1 MRARLGRD
9 LMIDSGHGDLE
20 AHSEPRILERSE
32 HPVSRRDIDPR
43 VLKVL
48 YRLIDAGHEAYL
60 VGGGV
65 RDLMIG
71 RRPKDFDVATSAHPQ
86 EVRDLFR
93 NSRLIGRR
101 FRLVHVFFGQHNI
114 EVATFRRRAEDV
126 AESEDPLIRHDNT
139 FGTPEEDA
147 FRRDFT
153 INSLFYNPRT
163 FHVIDYTGGVADLE
177 ARLIRTIG
185 DPEVRMREDPVRM
198 LRAVRFAAKLGF
210 EIEPATRAAIERHR
224 EDLLNASVPR
234 VVEEIYRALGI
245 TAAARAF
252 ELMHELALFDLLLA
266 PLARFIRAGQGPVHE
281 SATGRN
287 LAAMGRRI
295 SAGMEPAHSL
305 VLACMFADLCM
316 RGMPGGEPLD
326 LLAELRSRGFARGD
340 TERMRLVLEALPHL
354 VAPSRRTRRLI
365 HRPYFDEARAVFEIV
380 APTCG
385 GDPDVLAR
393 FLSNPERP
401 WLEGRGGEPRRVEPR
416 EPAAGPGPSGRR
428 RRRRT
433 ARRPLASSAPR
444 PGRGARARRLAQRR
458 GARARRRRTDG
469 PLASRRAGWLG
480 RSTGAA
486 RGSGRR
492 SGGQRG
498 PGGTPAR
505 LAPRAHN
512 RKRAAACPGRLVLVR
527 LP

>member
-1 MRARLGRD
+1 MD
-9 LMIDSGHGDLE
+9 TGHGHLE
-20 AHSEPRILERSE
+20 ARTEPRILERSE

-48 YRLIDAGHEAYL
+48 YRLIAAGHVAYL

-65 RDLMIG
+65 RDLMMG

-86 EVRDLFR
+86 QVRDLFR

-101 FRLVHVFFGQHNI
+101 FRLVHVFFGAHNI

-126 AESEDPLIRHDNT
+126 PESEDPLIRHDNT

-153 INSLFYNPRT
+153 INSLFYSPRT
-163 FHVIDYTGGVADLE
+163 FQVIDYAGGVADLE

-210 EIEPATRAAIERHR
+210 EIEPDTRAAIERHR

-234 VVEEIYRALGI
+234 VVEEIFRALGI
-245 TAAARAF
+245 AAAARAF

-266 PLARFIRAGQGPVHE
+266 PLAGLLRAGEGPVLE
-281 SATGRN
+281 GATGRN

-295 SAGMEPAHSL
+295 SAGMEPSHSL
-305 VLACMFADLCM
+305 VMACLFAELWM
-316 RGMPGGEPLD
+316 RGMPDGESLD
-326 LLAELRSRGFARGD
+326 LSAELRMRGFARGD

-365 HRPYFDEARAVFEIV
+365 QRPYFDEARAVFEIV

-385 GDPDVLAR
+385 GDSTALASFLNDPDA
-393 FLSNPERP
+393 
-401 WLEGRGGEPRRVEPR
+401 WLEAHGGGEQRRAEPR
-416 EPAAGPGPSGRR
+416 EPRPDGGGRR
-428 RRRRT
+428 RRR
-433 ARRPLASSAPR
+433 
-444 PGRGARARRLAQRR
+444 GRR
-458 GARARRRRTDG
+458 GGRSRRRRQG
-469 PLASRRAGWLG
+469 
-480 RSTGAA
+480 
-486 RGSGRR
+486 
-492 SGGQRG
+492 
-498 PGGTPAR
+498 
-505 LAPRAHN
+505 
-512 RKRAAACPGRLVLVR
+512 RAAAHALDTPRDGQARTHSEGAWALQTRHAGGPDTSGTPGLFDGRAGSPDGPER
-527 LP
+527 PRG

>member
-1 MRARLGRD
+1 MKLGGARARLGLT
-9 LMIDSGHGDLE
+9 LMIDSGNGHLE
-20 AHSEPRILERSE
+20 AHTEPRVEPRILERAE

-48 YRLIDAGHEAYL
+48 YRLIDTGHAAYL

-126 AESEDPLIRHDNT
+126 PESEDPLIRHDNT

-153 INSLFYNPRT
+153 INSLFYDPRT
-163 FHVIDYTGGVADLE
+163 FNVIDYTGGVADLE

-234 VVEEIYRALGI
+234 LVEEIYRALGI
-245 TAAARAF
+245 AAAARAF

-266 PLARFIRAGQGPVHE
+266 PLARFLRASEGPAPQ

-295 SAGMEPAHSL
+295 SAGMEPVHSL
-305 VLACMFADLCM
+305 VLACLFADLSM
-316 RGMPGGEPLD
+316 RGMPYGERLD
-326 LLAELRSRGFARGD
+326 LLAELRLRGFARGD

-354 VAPSRRTRRLI
+354 IAPSRRTRRLI
-365 HRPYFDEARAVFEIV
+365 QRPYFEEARAVFEIV
-380 APTCG
+380 APACG
-385 GDPDVLAR
+385 GDPERLAN
-393 FLSNPERP
+393 FLSDPEA
-401 WLEGRGGEPRRVEPR
+401 WLEGRDAEQRRVEPR
-416 EPAAGPGPSGRR
+416 EPGPGGGGRR
-428 RRRRT
+428 RRR
-433 ARRPLASSAPR
+433 
-444 PGRGARARRLAQRR
+444 GRR
-458 GARARRRRTDG
+458 G
-469 PLASRRAGWLG
+469 G
-480 RSTGAA
+480 RSRHGRRGGAA
-486 RGSGRR
+486 MHASGAAHN
-492 SGGQRG
+492 GE
-498 PGGTPAR
+498 T
-505 LAPRAHN
+505 RAHGEGESTAEARHAKAADSLGVPGPSEQPAGAHDPSN
-512 RKRAAACPGRLVLVR
+512 RPRG
-527 LP
+527 

>member
-1 MRARLGRD
+1 
-9 LMIDSGHGDLE
+9 MIDSSHGHPE
-20 AHSEPRILERSE
+20 AHVEPRILERFE

-48 YRLIDAGHEAYL
+48 YRLIEAGHTAYL

-71 RRPKDFDVATSAHPQ
+71 GRPKDFDVATSAHPQ

-153 INSLFYNPRT
+153 INSLFYSPRT

-245 TAAARAF
+245 AAAARAF
-252 ELMHELALFDLLLA
+252 ELMHELALFDLLLD
-266 PLARFIRAGQGPVHE
+266 PLARFLRAGEGPVHE
-281 SATGRN
+281 SPTGRN

-305 VLACMFADLCM
+305 VLACLFADLCM
-316 RGMPGGEPLD
+316 CGMPGGESLD
-326 LLAELRSRGFARGD
+326 LLAELRMRGFARGD
-340 TERMRLVLEALPHL
+340 TERMRLVLEALPYL
-354 VAPSRRTRRLI
+354 IAPSRRTRRLI
-365 HRPYFDEARAVFEIV
+365 QRPYFDEARAVFEIV
-380 APTCG
+380 APACG
-385 GDPDVLAR
+385 GDPDALVN
-393 FLSNPERP
+393 FLDDPEA
-401 WLEGRGGEPRRVEPR
+401 WLEVWGGGQRRVEPR
-416 EPAAGPGPSGRR
+416 RTEPREPGSGPAGGGRR
-428 RRRRT
+428 RRRGRRGGRSRHRRRGGAGAQAPGASPNGEARSLGEGEPT
-433 ARRPLASSAPR
+433 AGTRHAEAAADSAGTPGPSDEPPRPLDPSNRPR
-444 PGRGARARRLAQRR
+444 G
-458 GARARRRRTDG
+458 
-469 PLASRRAGWLG
+469 
-480 RSTGAA
+480 
-486 RGSGRR
+486 
-492 SGGQRG
+492 
-498 PGGTPAR
+498 
-505 LAPRAHN
+505 
-512 RKRAAACPGRLVLVR
+512 
-527 LP
+527 

>member
-1 MRARLGRD
+1 MA
-9 LMIDSGHGDLE
+9 IPE
-20 AHSEPRILERSE
+20 APTEPRILERSE

-43 VLKVL
+43 VLRVL
-48 YRLIDAGHEAYL
+48 YRLIDAGHVAYL

-101 FRLVHVFFGQHNI
+101 FRLVHVFFGQQNI

-163 FHVIDYTGGVADLE
+163 FHVIDYAGGVADLE

-245 TAAARAF
+245 AAAARAF
-252 ELMHELALFDLLLA
+252 ELMHEFALFDLLLA
-266 PLARFIRAGQGPVHE
+266 PLARFLRAGQGPAPRE
-281 SATGRN
+281 CDRAQPGRDGPSDLGGDGTRA
-287 LAAMGRRI
+287 LARAGLPVRGPLYARDARRRAAR
-295 SAGMEPAHSL
+295 SAGGAETARIRARRHGADAPCAGGAAASGSAVAAHTQAYPSP
-305 VLACMFADLCM
+305 VFR
-316 RGMPGGEPLD
+316 RG
-326 LLAELRSRGFARGD
+326 ARRVRNRRAHLR
-340 TERMRLVLEALPHL
+340 
-354 VAPSRRTRRLI
+354 RRTPRCSRTSSAIRR
-365 HRPYFDEARAVFEIV
+365 R
-380 APTCG
+380 
-385 GDPDVLAR
+385 
-393 FLSNPERP
+393 
-401 WLEGRGGEPRRVEPR
+401 WLEGREAVSTGASSR
-416 EPAAGPGPSGRR
+416 ASLAGPGGSGRR
-428 RRRRT
+428 RRRG
-433 ARRPLASSAPR
+433 RRG
-444 PGRGARARRLAQRR
+444 GRSRHRRRGRAAAHALGALAQRR

-469 PLASRRAGWLG
+469 PLASRRAGGSAGAPEPPEEAGSPLRRAG
-480 RSTGAA
+480 RATRRHARAASAA
-486 RGSGRR
+486 R
-492 SGGQRG
+492 
-498 PGGTPAR
+498 
-505 LAPRAHN
+505 PR
-512 RKRAAACPGRLVLVR
+512 P
-527 LP
+527 

>member
-1 MRARLGRD
+1 MT
-9 LMIDSGHGDLE
+9 DSDHGDF
-20 AHSEPRILERSE
+20 EPRTTPRTLERSE

-48 YRLIDAGHEAYL
+48 YRLIDAGHIAYL

-86 EVRDLFR
+86 EVRELFR

-126 AESEDPLIRHDNT
+126 AESDEPLIRHDNT

-153 INSLFYNPRT
+153 INALFYNPRT
-163 FHVIDYTGGVADLE
+163 FQVIDYAGGVADLE

-185 DPEVRMREDPVRM
+185 DPELRMREDPVRM

-224 EDLLNASVPR
+224 KDLLNASVPR

-245 TAAARAF
+245 AAAGRAF
-252 ELMHELALFDLLLA
+252 ELMHELALFDLLLP
-266 PLARFIRAGQGPVHE
+266 PLARFLGAGSAAAQE
-281 SATGRN
+281 SATAQN
-287 LAAMGRRI
+287 MAAMGRRI
-295 SAGMEPAHSL
+295 SAGTEPGHSL
-305 VLACMFADLCM
+305 VLACLFADLWM

-326 LLAELRSRGFARGD
+326 LLAELRARGFARGD

-354 VAPSRRTRRLI
+354 NQPSRRTRRLI
-365 HRPYFDEARAVFEIV
+365 QRPYFNEARAVFEIV
-380 APTCG
+380 APACG
-385 GDPDVLAR
+385 GDPHVLAS
-393 FLSNPERP
+393 FIGDPEA
-401 WLEGRGGEPRRVEPR
+401 WLASRASRVGEPRHAAPGA
-416 EPAAGPGPSGRR
+416 AAGAGGRR
-428 RRRRT
+428 RRRR
-433 ARRPLASSAPR
+433 
-444 PGRGARARRLAQRR
+444 GRR
-458 GARARRRRTDG
+458 GGRSRNRRRHG
-469 PLASRRAGWLG
+469 G
-480 RSTGAA
+480 GAA
-486 RGSGRR
+486 HAGAADTHGGSHNGE
-492 SGGQRG
+492 
-498 PGGTPAR
+498 
-505 LAPRAHN
+505 PRAHGA
-512 RKRAAACPGRLVLVR
+512 REMAEETSRGELYGSADAAEPSAAVSAAPADGADPAERTR
-527 LP
+527 S

>member
-1 MRARLGRD
+1 
-9 LMIDSGHGDLE
+9 MIDSGHGHLE
-20 AHSEPRILERSE
+20 AHTEPRVEPRILERSE

-48 YRLIDAGHEAYL
+48 YRLIDAGHDAYL

-126 AESEDPLIRHDNT
+126 PESEDPLIRHDNT

-153 INSLFYNPRT
+153 INSLFYDPRT

-245 TAAARAF
+245 AAAARAF

-266 PLARFIRAGQGPVHE
+266 PLARFLRAGEG
-281 SATGRN
+281 
-287 LAAMGRRI
+287 
-295 SAGMEPAHSL
+295 PAH
-305 VLACMFADLCM
+305 
-316 RGMPGGEPLD
+316 R
-326 LLAELRSRGFARGD
+326 
-340 TERMRLVLEALPHL
+340 ER
-354 VAPSRRTRRLI
+354 
-365 HRPYFDEARAVFEIV
+365 DRAQ
-380 APTCG
+380 
-385 GDPDVLAR
+385 
-393 FLSNPERP
+393 
-401 WLEGRGGEPRRVEPR
+401 
-416 EPAAGPGPSGRR
+416 
-428 RRRRT
+428 
-433 ARRPLASSAPR
+433 
-444 PGRGARARRLAQRR
+444 PGRDGPADFGRDGARAL
-458 GARARRRRTDG
+458 ARAGLPVRG
-469 PLASRRAGWLG
+469 PLHARDARG
-480 RSTGAA
+480 RAA
-486 RGSGRR
+486 RSAGRAEDCAASPAATR
-492 SGGQRG
+492 SG
-498 PGGTPAR
+498 
-505 LAPRAHN
+505 
-512 RKRAAACPGRLVLVR
+512 CVLCWR
-527 LP
+527 RCRIW

>member
-1 MRARLGRD
+1 MMDTAH
-9 LMIDSGHGDLE
+9 GHFE
-20 AHSEPRILERSE
+20 AHPEPRILERSE

-48 YRLIDAGHEAYL
+48 YRLIAAGHVAYL

-65 RDLMIG
+65 RDLMMG

-86 EVRDLFR
+86 QVRDLFR

-101 FRLVHVFFGQHNI
+101 FRLIHVFFGPHNI

-126 AESEDPLIRHDNT
+126 AEPEDPLIRHDNT
-139 FGTPEEDA
+139 FGSPEEDA

-153 INSLFYNPRT
+153 INSLFYSPRT

-224 EDLLNASVPR
+224 EDLLKASVPR

-245 TAAARAF
+245 AAAARAF
-252 ELMHELALFDLLLA
+252 ELMHELVLLDLLLP
-266 PLARFIRAGQGPVHE
+266 PLARFLRAGDGPVLE

-295 SAGMEPAHSL
+295 SAGMEPSHSL
-305 VLACMFADLCM
+305 VLACLFADLCM
-316 RGMPGGEPLD
+316 RGMPHGEPLD
-326 LLAELRSRGFARGD
+326 LLAELRLRGFARGD

-354 VAPSRRTRRLI
+354 LAPSRRTRRLI

-380 APTCG
+380 APACG
-385 GDPDVLAR
+385 GDPVALAS
-393 FLSNPERP
+393 FLNDPEA
-401 WLEGRGGEPRRVEPR
+401 WLDARSLEQRRAEPLEPR
-416 EPAAGPGPSGRR
+416 PGGGGRR
-428 RRRRT
+428 RRR
-433 ARRPLASSAPR
+433 
-444 PGRGARARRLAQRR
+444 GRR
-458 GARARRRRTDG
+458 GGRSRHRRRG
-469 PLASRRAGWLG
+469 
-480 RSTGAA
+480 
-486 RGSGRR
+486 
-492 SGGQRG
+492 
-498 PGGTPAR
+498 
-505 LAPRAHN
+505 
-512 RKRAAACPGRLVLVR
+512 RAAAQALDTPPIGDARPPREGERAAEARHADATERAETPEPLDEPVDFR
-527 LP
+527 DRSERPRG

>member
-48 YRLIDAGHEAYL
+48 YRLIDAGHDAYL

-245 TAAARAF
+245 AAAARAF

-305 VLACMFADLCM
+305 VLACLFADLCM
-316 RGMPGGEPLD
+316 RGMPGGERAGPAGG
-326 LLAELRSRGFARGD
+326 AEDRAASPAATRSGC
-340 TERMRLVLEALPHL
+340 VSC
-354 VAPSRRTRRLI
+354 SRRCRIWSRLRAARAGLSIAHTSTRRAPCSRSS
-365 HRPYFDEARAVFEIV
+365 RPPAAAIPRCSRSFL
-380 APTCG
+380 
-385 GDPDVLAR
+385 GDPEA
-393 FLSNPERP
+393 

-416 EPAAGPGPSGRR
+416 EPAAGPGAGGRR
-428 RRRRT
+428 RRRG
-433 ARRPLASSAPR
+433 RRGGRSRHRRRGRAAAHALGASPN
-444 PGRGARARRLAQRR
+444 GEARAHGEGEPAAAARSAEPAGSA
-458 GARARRRRTDG
+458 GAPGPPEEAAAAPAAGWTRRT
-469 PLASRRAGWLG
+469 R
-480 RSTGAA
+480 
-486 RGSGRR
+486 
-492 SGGQRG
+492 
-498 PGGTPAR
+498 PAR
-505 LAPRAHN
+505 LAPRGP
-512 RKRAAACPGRLVLVR
+512 RP
-527 LP
+527 

>member
-1 MRARLGRD
+1 
-9 LMIDSGHGDLE
+9 MIDSGHGDLE
-20 AHSEPRILERSE
+20 AHTEPRILERSE

-48 YRLIDAGHEAYL
+48 YRLIDAGHDAYL

-126 AESEDPLIRHDNT
+126 PESEDPLIRHDNT

-234 VVEEIYRALGI
+234 LVEEIYRALGI
-245 TAAARAF
+245 AAAARAF
-252 ELMHELALFDLLLA
+252 ELMHDLALFDLLLA
-266 PLARFIRAGQGPVHE
+266 PLARFIRAGQGPAHE
-281 SATGRN
+281 SATGLN

-295 SAGMEPAHSL
+295 SAGMEPAHSV
-305 VLACMFADLCM
+305 VLACMFADLCL

-380 APTCG
+380 APTYG
-385 GDPDVLAR
+385 GDPDVLTS
-393 FLSNPERP
+393 FLGDPEA
-401 WLEGRGGEPRRVEPR
+401 WLQGRGGEPRHVEPR
-416 EPAAGPGPSGRR
+416 EPATGPGGGGRR
-428 RRRRT
+428 RRR
-433 ARRPLASSAPR
+433 
-444 PGRGARARRLAQRR
+444 GRR
-458 GARARRRRTDG
+458 GGRSRHRRRG
-469 PLASRRAGWLG
+469 
-480 RSTGAA
+480 
-486 RGSGRR
+486 
-492 SGGQRG
+492 
-498 PGGTPAR
+498 
-505 LAPRAHN
+505 
-512 RKRAAACPGRLVLVR
+512 RAAAHALGASSNGEGRAHGEGESRTEAHHGQAGSAGAPSLADDSAAVPAAGGDPLDR
-527 LP
+527 PRG